1 MNYYVYHIA
10 IEGSGLDE
18 GYIGISVEPKER
30 WSRHKS
36 QNSDSNPILKR
47 AIRKYSPS
55 FRILSSFDSLEEALW
70 QEFTLR
76 PFERMGWN
84 LTKGGGM
91 PPNMGGWN
99 KGQETPSDVREKQSS
114 ARAGRFCGH
123 SHPRAKPVNIY
134 DYDTNQIV
142 AENVVVSDWAP
153 RNGYHQAHITA
164 TATGKLNKHKGVYAR
179 YVDSTENSGFT

>member
-1 MNYYVYHIA
+1 MADFKRILEGFFRRRGIYGDDRKSLLEAFRNAGTKLTGTLNKAVSGIA
-10 IEGSGLDE
+10 GNGGNLAE
-18 GYIGISVEPKER
+18 
-30 WSRHKS
+30 W
-36 QNSDSNPILKR
+36 DSNGNLV
-47 AIRKYSPS
+47 
-55 FRILSSFDSLEEALW
+55 DSGHSTDQDLE
-70 QEFTLR
+70 T
-76 PFERMGWN
+76 
-84 LTKGGGM
+84 T
-91 PPNMGGWN
+91 
-99 KGQETPSDVREKQSS
+99 SDVREKQSS

-123 SHPRAKPVNIY
+123 NHPRAKPVNIY